1 MRFLKGNISDRIQLR
16 PSWHNDER
24 ASVLLERIRE
34 EKARMAAKQQINLKQ
49 RGMKKMGRKR
59 RLGGSPGQFM
69 LIVEDLGK
77 RKKPATSSRK

>member
-59 RLGGSPGQFM
+59 RLGGSPGA
-69 LIVEDLGK
+69 VHADRRRPGEEK
-77 RKKPATSSRK
+77 ETSHVK